1 MDIFMAKGQVGVL
14 ERLGVC
20 GFCDEIKELTML
32 KTGIHQP
39 KIKYLTEIS
48 AYSLIAFLTPFFLF
62 QSQFLLGT
70 VVNMMLISGALYAK
84 GKEMLP
90 LIFLPSV
97 AVLAKGVLFGPL
109 TIYLLFMLPFI
120 WVANAA
126 LVYTIKLTH
135 IKKSKNLATSM
146 AYAGT
151 LKALALLT
159 SAALLF
165 SMGIIPVEF
174 LMTFG
179 LMQLVTAITAAAI
192 IFPVHQWRVKSQK

>member
-1 MDIFMAKGQVGVL
+1 MDIFMAKGQVGIL
-14 ERLGVC
+14 EMLGIC
-20 GFCDEIKELTML
+20 GFCDEIKELTSL
-32 KTGIHQP
+32 KTGIYQP
-39 KIKYLTEIS
+39 KVKYMAEIS
-48 AYSLIAFLTPFFLF
+48 AYSLIALLTPFFLF

-84 GKEMLP
+84 GREMLP

-120 WVANAA
+120 WLANAA
-126 LVYTIKLTH
+126 LVYTIKLMH
-135 IKKSKNLATSM
+135 FKNRKNIFTSM

-165 SMGIIPVEF
+165 SMGIVPVEF

-179 LMQLVTAITAAAI
+179 LWQLVTAITAAII
-192 IFPVHQWRVKSQK
+192 IFPIHQWRVKNQK

>member
-1 MDIFMAKGQVGVL
+1 MPKGQVGVL

-20 GFCDEIKELTML
+20 GFCDEIKELTYL
-32 KTGIHQP
+32 KTGIYQP
-39 KIKYLTEIS
+39 KLKYLAEVS
-48 AYSLIAFLTPFFLF
+48 AYSLIALLMPFFLF

-84 GKEMLP
+84 GREMLP
-90 LIFLPSV
+90 LIFLPSI

-109 TIYLLFMLPFI
+109 TVYLLFMLPFI
-120 WVANAA
+120 WLANAA
-126 LVYTIKLTH
+126 LVYAIKLMH
-135 IKKSKNLATSM
+135 IKKGKNLMASM

-165 SMGIIPVEF
+165 SMGIVPVEF

-179 LMQLVTAITAAAI
+179 LWQLVTAITAAAI
-192 IFPVHQWRVKSQK
+192 IFPVHQWRVKGNK